1 MLQRSV
7 AVATLC
13 VMSPAAAAPNTPG
26 SRQQWTD
33 AATDYVLEHGL
44 IGLSLRPLA
53 AALGTSDRMLIY
65 RFGSKDVLVGEVLRT
80 SNARATDYISR
91 LPGSRDPRA
100 AVRDLWA
107 AVSHPAVDGCHRLYV
122 EAAALRLFG
131 QEPYASIVREI
142 NNEWRS
148 AVVDHLTRSGL
159 DGPAALRIATLVDA
173 AFVGL
178 RLDLPLGDDDGTQD
192 VRVAVADLAAAVS
205 LLGEKHLD
213 HHPA

>member
-1 MLQRSV
+1 MRGRL
-7 AVATLC
+7 AVAAT
-13 VMSPAAAAPNTPG
+13 SAP
-26 SRQQWTD
+26 

-65 RFGSKDVLVGEVLRT
+65 RFGSKDSLVAEVLRT
-80 SNARATDYISR
+80 SSARAIEYLSR
-91 LPGSRDPRA
+91 LPGSEDAQA

-131 QEPYASIVREI
+131 QEPYAGIVRETNI
-142 NNEWRS
+142 EWRS
-148 AVVDHLTRSGL
+148 TVVDHFTRSGL
-159 DGPAALRIATLVDA
+159 DAPAALRISTLIDA

-178 RLDLPLGDDDGTQD
+178 RLDLPLGDNNGAQD
-192 VRVAVADLAAAVS
+192 VGAAVADLAAAVS
-205 LLGEKHLD
+205 LLGDKHVGR
-213 HHPA
+213 HPA

>member
-1 MLQRSV
+1 MSPV
-7 AVATLC
+7 DVATN
-13 VMSPAAAAPNTPG
+13 APG

-33 AATDYVLEHGL
+33 AATDYVLENGL

-65 RFGSKDVLVGEVLRT
+65 RFGNKDSLVAEVLRT
-80 SNARATDYISR
+80 SNARATEYVAS
-91 LPGSRDPRA
+91 LPGSKNPHE

-131 QEPYASIVREI
+131 QEPYASIVRET

-159 DGPAALRIATLVDA
+159 DGPAALRISTLIDA

-178 RLDLPLGDDDGTQD
+178 RLDLPLGDTTGNQD
-192 VRVAVADLAAAVS
+192 VGAAVADLAAAVS
-205 LLGEKHLD
+205 LLGEKHGD
-213 HHPA
+213 RHPA

>member
-1 MLQRSV
+1 MSHDQ
-7 AVATLC
+7 VATD
-13 VMSPAAAAPNTPG
+13 TRG

-33 AATDYVLEHGL
+33 AATDYVLDRGL

-65 RFGSKDVLVGEVLRT
+65 RFGSKDALVAEVLRT
-80 SNARATDYISR
+80 SHARATEYLSR
-91 LPGSRDPRA
+91 LPGSADPQA

-107 AVSHPAVDGCHRLYV
+107 AVSHPAVDACHRLYV

-131 QEPYASIVREI
+131 QEPYASIVRET

-148 AVVDHLTRSGL
+148 TVVDHLTRSGL
-159 DGPAALRIATLVDA
+159 DEPTACRISTLIDA

-178 RLDLPLGDDDGTQD
+178 RLDLPLGDSNGTHD
-192 VRVAVADLAAAVS
+192 VGTAVDDLATAVS
-205 LLGEKHLD
+205 LLAESPVGR
-213 HHPA
+213 HPA

>member
-1 MLQRSV
+1 MPS
-7 AVATLC
+7 AN
-13 VMSPAAAAPNTPG
+13 AAANAPG
-26 SRQQWTD
+26 SPQEWAD
-33 AATDYVLEHGL
+33 AATDYVIRHGL

-65 RFGSKDVLVGEVLRT
+65 RFGNKDSLVAEVLRT
-80 SNARATDYISR
+80 SNARATDYVSR
-91 LPGSRDPRA
+91 LPGSEDPRA

-131 QEPYASIVREI
+131 QEPYASVVREM

-159 DGPAALRIATLVDA
+159 DGPAALRISILLDA

-178 RLDLPLGDDDGTQD
+178 RLDLPLGDTDGTKD
-192 VRVAVADLAAAVS
+192 VGAAVADLAAAVS
-205 LLGEKHLD
+205 SLAEKHLD
-213 HHPA
+213 GQPG

>member
-1 MLQRSV
+1 
-7 AVATLC
+7 
-13 VMSPAAAAPNTPG
+13 MSPDQVETDGRG

-65 RFGSKDVLVGEVLRT
+65 RFGSKDSLVAEVLRT
-80 SNARATDYISR
+80 SNARAIEYLSR
-91 LPGSRDPRA
+91 LPGSEDPEA

-131 QEPYASIVREI
+131 QEPYASIVRET
-142 NNEWRS
+142 NDDWRS
-148 AVVDHLTRSGL
+148 TVVDHLTRSGL
-159 DGPAALRIATLVDA
+159 DAPAAVRISTLVDA

-178 RLDLPLGDDDGTQD
+178 RLDLPLGDGKGTRD
-192 VRVAVADLAAAVS
+192 VGSAVDDLAEAVS
-205 LLGEKHLD
+205 LLAGKPVGR
-213 HHPA
+213 HPA

>member
-1 MLQRSV
+1 MSPV
-7 AVATLC
+7 DVATN
-13 VMSPAAAAPNTPG
+13 APG
-26 SRQQWTD
+26 SRRQWTD
-33 AATDYVLEHGL
+33 AATDYVLENGL

-65 RFGSKDVLVGEVLRT
+65 RFGNKDSLVAEVLRT
-80 SNARATDYISR
+80 SNARATEYVAS
-91 LPGSRDPRA
+91 LPGSKNPEA

-131 QEPYASIVREI
+131 QEPYASIVRET

-159 DGPAALRIATLVDA
+159 DGPAALRISTLIDA

-178 RLDLPLGDDDGTQD
+178 RLDLPLGDTTGNQD
-192 VRVAVADLAAAVS
+192 VGAAVADLAAAVS
-205 LLGEKHLD
+205 LLGEKHVD
-213 HHPA
+213 RHPA

>member
-1 MLQRSV
+1 MSPV
-7 AVATLC
+7 DVAT
-13 VMSPAAAAPNTPG
+13 NTPG

-33 AATDYVLEHGL
+33 AATDYVVENGL

-65 RFGSKDVLVGEVLRT
+65 RFGNKDSLVAEVLRT
-80 SNARATDYISR
+80 STARATEYVAS
-91 LPGSRDPRA
+91 LPGSKNPEA

-131 QEPYASIVREI
+131 QEPYASIVRET

-159 DGPAALRIATLVDA
+159 DGPAALRISILIDA

-178 RLDLPLGDDDGTQD
+178 RLDLPLGDTTGNQD
-192 VRVAVADLAAAVS
+192 VDAAVADLAAAVS
-205 LLGEKHLD
+205 LLGEKHVD
-213 HHPA
+213 RHPA

>member
-1 MLQRSV
+1 
-7 AVATLC
+7 
-13 VMSPAAAAPNTPG
+13 MSPDDRAAHAPG

-65 RFGSKDVLVGEVLRT
+65 RFGNKDSLVAEVLRT
-80 SNARATDYISR
+80 STARATAYVAR
-91 LPGSRDPRA
+91 LRGSQDPHA

-131 QEPYASIVREI
+131 QEPYASVVRET
-142 NNEWRS
+142 NKQWRS
-148 AVVDHLTRSGL
+148 AVVDHLMRSGL
-159 DGPAALRIATLVDA
+159 DRPTALRIATLIDA

-178 RLDLPLGDDDGTQD
+178 RLDLPLGDTHGTGD
-192 VRVAVADLAAAVS
+192 VGAAVADLAAALG
-205 LLGEKHLD
+205 LLGEKRLD
-213 HHPA
+213 RHPA

>member
-1 MLQRSV
+1 MSPDD
-7 AVATLC
+7 VAT
-13 VMSPAAAAPNTPG
+13 NTPG

-65 RFGSKDVLVGEVLRT
+65 RFGNKDSLVAEVLRT
-80 SNARATDYISR
+80 SNARATEYVAS
-91 LPGSRDPRA
+91 LPGSKNPHA

-131 QEPYASIVREI
+131 QEPYASIVRET

-159 DGPAALRIATLVDA
+159 DGPAALRISTLIDA

-178 RLDLPLGDDDGTQD
+178 RLDLPLGDTTGTQD
-192 VRVAVADLAAAVS
+192 VGAAVADLAAAVS
-205 LLGEKHLD
+205 LLGEKHVD
-213 HHPA
+213 RRPA

>member
-1 MLQRSV
+1 
-7 AVATLC
+7 
-13 VMSPAAAAPNTPG
+13 MSPAAVVATNAPG

-33 AATDYVLEHGL
+33 AATDYVLENGL

-65 RFGSKDVLVGEVLRT
+65 RFGSKDVLVAEVLRT
-80 SNARATDYISR
+80 SNARATAYVAS
-91 LPGSRDPRA
+91 LPGSKDPHG

-131 QEPYASIVREI
+131 QEPYASIVRET
-142 NNEWRS
+142 NKLWRS

-159 DGPAALRIATLVDA
+159 DGPAARRITTLVDA

-178 RLDLPLGDDDGTQD
+178 RLDLPLGDNNGTQD
-192 VRVAVADLAAAVS
+192 VGAAVADLAAAVS
-205 LLGEKHLD
+205 LLGEEHVD
-213 HHPA
+213 HPA

>member
-1 MLQRSV
+1 
-7 AVATLC
+7 
-13 VMSPAAAAPNTPG
+13 MSPADAAAHAPG

-33 AATDYVLEHGL
+33 AATDYVIEHGL

-65 RFGSKDVLVGEVLRT
+65 RFGNKDSLVAEVLRT
-80 SNARATDYISR
+80 STARATDYVAR
-91 LPGSRDPRA
+91 LPGSPDPDA

-131 QEPYASIVREI
+131 QEPYASVVRET
-142 NNEWRS
+142 NEEWRS
-148 AVVDHLTRSGL
+148 AVVGHLMRSGL
-159 DGPAALRIATLVDA
+159 EGPAALRIATLIDA

-178 RLDLPLGDDDGTQD
+178 RLDLPLGDTNGTRD
-192 VRVAVADLAAAVS
+192 VGAAVADLAAALG
-205 LLGEKHLD
+205 LLGEKHGGR
-213 HHPA
+213 PG

>member
-1 MLQRSV
+1 MP
-7 AVATLC
+7 
-13 VMSPAAAAPNTPG
+13 PADGAANPPG
-26 SRQQWTD
+26 SRQPWTD
-33 AATDYVLEHGL
+33 AATDYVLEHSL

-65 RFGSKDVLVGEVLRT
+65 RFGNKDSLVAEVLRT
-80 SNARATDYISR
+80 STARATAYVAR
-91 LPGSRDPRA
+91 LPGSQDPRA

-131 QEPYASIVREI
+131 QEPFASVVRET

-159 DGPAALRIATLVDA
+159 DGPAALRISTLIDA

-178 RLDLPLGDDDGTQD
+178 RLDLPLGDTNGARD
-192 VRVAVADLAAAVS
+192 VGAAIADLAAAVG
-205 LLGEKHLD
+205 LLGEQHV
-213 HHPA
+213 

>member
-1 MLQRSV
+1 MP
-7 AVATLC
+7 TDG
-13 VMSPAAAAPNTPG
+13 AAAGAPGT
-26 SRQQWTD
+26 RQPWTD

-65 RFGSKDVLVGEVLRT
+65 RFGSKDSLVAEVLRT
-80 SNARATDYISR
+80 SNARATEYLAS
-91 LPGSRDPRA
+91 LPGSEDPRA

-131 QEPYASIVREI
+131 REPYASIVRET
-142 NNEWRS
+142 NREWRS
-148 AVVDHLTRSGL
+148 TVVGHLTRSGL
-159 DGPAALRIATLVDA
+159 DGPAALRISTLVDA

-178 RLDLPLGDDDGTQD
+178 RLDLPLGDDDGVDD
-192 VRVAVADLAAAVS
+192 VTTAVADLATAVS
-205 LLGEKHLD
+205 LLGEGRVD
-213 HHPA
+213 RHPA